1 MSPGACK
8 LFHLPFSAVC
18 EQYARALRQ
27 WDLARP
33 PLTWAEACQVASA
46 SDLAAHVLG
55 RHTVS
60 RFVDFFFAQ
69 ESVVGH
75 FEKGSEKKLKLY
87 FFNYL

>member
-1 MSPGACK
+1 M
-8 LFHLPFSAVC
+8 
-18 EQYARALRQ
+18 
-27 WDLARP
+27 
-33 PLTWAEACQVASA
+33 ASA

-75 FEKGSEKKLKLY
+75 FENGSEKKLKLY

>member
-1 MSPGACK
+1 M
-8 LFHLPFSAVC
+8 
-18 EQYARALRQ
+18 
-27 WDLARP
+27 
-33 PLTWAEACQVASA
+33 ASA
-46 SDLAAHVLG
+46 SDLAAHVLC

-75 FEKGSEKKLKLY
+75 FENGSEKKLKLY